1 VVLLLPRT
9 QTTCRP
15 PPPTF
20 TARTV
25 AGLLALGFELP
36 AFAAWRSTDS
46 EGGEV
51 PSLFGALPAVVG
63 PSEEGIA
70 LHVVVNVHWHE
81 VAAESLWSFN
91 GEAWEGA
98 RWLLEAGTNP
108 QDHTPPIPWHL
119 EQAPARRGSRPG
131 QDCEQV
137 SKRAAG
143 EARFTAPAP
152 LPLPAVVIG
161 ATFGVA
167 GEGSAL
173 LGEASTTTEVCPP
186 AAIMLTAP
194 RKDVVA
200 ASSLETNSTPTPRLS

>member
-81 VAAESLWSFN
+81 VAAESL
-91 GEAWEGA
+91 
-98 RWLLEAGTNP
+98 
-108 QDHTPPIPWHL
+108 
-119 EQAPARRGSRPG
+119 
-131 QDCEQV
+131 
-137 SKRAAG
+137 
-143 EARFTAPAP
+143 
-152 LPLPAVVIG
+152 
-161 ATFGVA
+161 
-167 GEGSAL
+167 
-173 LGEASTTTEVCPP
+173 
-186 AAIMLTAP
+186 
-194 RKDVVA
+194 
-200 ASSLETNSTPTPRLS
+200 